1 MYDKKTKGRIQQLK
15 ILLNQI
21 EKLHLRDASEIL
33 NVSEMTIRRDIGN
46 SDGSIVLL
54 GGYLVKKVNHR
65 SNYFLSDQQD
75 KNIVEK
81 MLLGKTASKF
91 VENGDIV
98 FFDCGTTIPFIAS
111 NIPDSINFTAVCCS
125 INVFMVLREKRNCE
139 IILCGGSYCRDNELI
154 TSIQVKDILDS
165 ICTTKAFIATSG
177 VDINNGLTCFHFNE
191 AKVKQQAMMKTK
203 EKILVFDHS
212 KFNFVH
218 PAYIGELDEFDM
230 IICDQS
236 IPSQFQFDR
245 KKFVHLV

>member
-1 MYDKKTKGRIQQLK
+1 M
-15 ILLNQI
+15 

-33 NVSEMTIRRDIGN
+33 NVSEMTIRRDISN

-54 GGYLVKKVNHR
+54 GGYLVKKINHK

-81 MLLGKTASKF
+81 MLLGKVASKL

-111 NIPDSINFTAVCCS
+111 HIPDNINFTAVCCS

-139 IILCGGSYCRDNELI
+139 IILCGGNYCRDNELV
-154 TSIQVKDILDS
+154 TSIQAKDILDS

-177 VDINNGLTCFHFNE
+177 VDVNNGLTCFHFNE
-191 AKVKQQAMMKTK
+191 AQVKQQAMMRAK

-212 KFNFVH
+212 KFNFVY
-218 PAYIGELDEFDM
+218 PAYIGELDEFNI
-230 IICDQS
+230 IICDQ
-236 IPSQFQFDR
+236 PLPPQFQFDR
-245 KKFVHLV
+245 KKFVNLI